1 MAKLDLTEGKILNK
15 LFKLAMPIIL
25 TGFIETAN
33 SLVDMMWIGKIGT
46 AEVAAVGTAGF
57 YLWLSAAFIYLV
69 RTGTE
74 ILVAQKT
81 GEQDHGQAK
90 GYARAGILLSIVI
103 GLIYSLIMIVFRNPL
118 INLFRIDDADVVR
131 KSVLYLVFVTPGIFF
146 SFTSKVMTGAFNGR
160 GKSKLPFIANVTGL
174 VVNIVLDPILI
185 FGMFGFPKMDI
196 VGAALATTI
205 AQLISLLMLIYYI
218 KVKKLLFDR
227 FDFFKRTEFAKM
239 KEIISLGVP
248 SCIFNAIFTL
258 VGIAVAVIIS
268 QYGKEA
274 IAAQKVGSQLEA
286 ISWMTAA
293 GFSTAMSTFVGQN
306 VGAKKHDRVVSG
318 YYEALKIAVILGLV
332 NTFILYVFSEPLMN
346 IFFSSDE
353 VSKQIGIS
361 YLKILAFSQMFMCIE
376 VTTQG
381 AFYGIGNTTIPSV
394 TSTVFNLVRI
404 PLAMIL
410 PMFMGLDGIWWA
422 ISISS
427 LLKGVFM
434 VGFFII
440 FVKRKDEYKSYLKFS
455 NLKKLNNNIN

>member
-15 LFKLAMPIIL
+15 LFVLAMPIIL

-33 SLVDMMWIGKIGT
+33 SLIDMMWIGKIGT
-46 AEVAAVGTAGF
+46 AEVAAVGTASF
-57 YLWLSAAFIYLV
+57 YVWLSAAFIYLV

-74 ILVAQKT
+74 IMVAQKT
-81 GEQDHGQAK
+81 GEQEHGEAK
-90 GYARAGILLSIVI
+90 GYARAGIMLSILI
-103 GLIYSLIMIVFRNPL
+103 GFIFSLVMIVFRNPL
-118 INLFRIDDADVVR
+118 IDLFMIDDADVVR
-131 KSVLYLVFVTPGIFF
+131 KAVLYLVFVTPGIFF

-185 FGMFGFPKMDI
+185 FGMFGLPRLDI

-205 AQLISLLMLIYYI
+205 AQLVALLILVYYI

-227 FDFFKRTEFAKM
+227 FEFFKRTEFTKM
-239 KEIISLGVP
+239 KEIVSLGVP

-306 VGAKKHDRVVSG
+306 VGAKKPDRVIDG
-318 YYEALKIAVILGLV
+318 YYEALKIAVILGLI
-332 NTFILYVFSEPLMN
+332 NTFILYVFSEPLMY
-346 IFFSSDE
+346 IFFSADPIAQ
-353 VSKQIGIS
+353 QIGVD
-361 YLKILAFSQMFMCIE
+361 YLKILAISQLFMCIE

-394 TSTVFNLVRI
+394 TSTVFNLARI
-404 PLAMIL
+404 PLAIVL
-410 PMFMGLDGIWWA
+410 PLLMGLDGVWWA
-422 ISISS
+422 LTISS
-427 LLKGVFM
+427 MLKGIFM
-434 VGFFII
+434 VLFFII
-440 FVKRKDEYKSYLKFS
+440 YVKRREEYSMYLRSRNRK
-455 NLKKLNNNIN
+455 IVTE

>member
-57 YLWLSAAFIYLV
+57 YMWLSAAFIYLV

-74 ILVAQKT
+74 IMVAQKT
-81 GEQDHGQAK
+81 GEKDHSGAK
-90 GYARAGILLSIVI
+90 GYTRAGIVLSILI
-103 GLIYSLIMIVFRNPL
+103 GFLFSFVMIAFRNPL
-118 INLFRIDDADVVR
+118 IELFKIDDEEVVS
-131 KSVLYLVFVTPGIFF
+131 KAILYLVFVTPGIFF
-146 SFTSKVMTGAFNGR
+146 SFISKVMTGAFNGR
-160 GKSKLPFIANVTGL
+160 GKSNLPFIANVTGL
-174 VVNIVLDPILI
+174 VINIILDPILI
-185 FGMFGFPKMDI
+185 FGMFGFPRMDI

-205 AQLISLLMLIYYI
+205 AQLISLLILVYYI
-218 KVKKLLFDR
+218 KVKKSLFDT
-227 FDFFKRTEFAKM
+227 FQLFKRTELEKM
-239 KEIISLGVP
+239 KEIIKLGVP
-248 SCIFNAIFTL
+248 SCLFNAIFTI

-286 ISWMTAA
+286 ISWMTAL

-306 VGAKKHDRVVSG
+306 VGAKKPDRVIDG
-318 YYEALKIAVILGLV
+318 YFEALKISVMLGLV
-332 NTFILYVFSEPLMN
+332 NTFILYVFSTPLMY
-346 IFFSSDE
+346 IFFSQDQITL
-353 VSKQIGIS
+353 QIGVD
-361 YLKILAFSQMFMCIE
+361 YLKILAFSQLFMCIE

-394 TSTVFNLVRI
+394 SGIVFNLVRI
-404 PLAMIL
+404 PMAMAL
-410 PMFMGLDGIWWA
+410 SFMYGLNGVWWA

-434 VGFFII
+434 VMFFIMY
-440 FVKRKDEYKSYLKFS
+440 VKRHEDYNIYLKRRLS
-455 NLKKLNNNIN
+455 KKAIEN